1 MEGEIRSV
9 PAVALRAAATF
20 SVTFLAGRW
29 PPSPGFAPWPI
40 LISTRNDE
48 LTISLVT
55 PKRPEATCWPRQSGY
70 FPYMSRIS
78 PPSPFIATMLIRLAA
93 SA

>member
-1 MEGEIRSV
+1 MPV
-9 PAVALRAAATF
+9 VALRAWATL

-40 LISTRNDE
+40 LISTRYDE
-48 LTISLVT
+48 LIISLVT

-70 FPYMSRIS
+70 WPYMSWIS
-78 PPSPFIATMLIRLAA
+78 PPSPFMAMMLARFAA